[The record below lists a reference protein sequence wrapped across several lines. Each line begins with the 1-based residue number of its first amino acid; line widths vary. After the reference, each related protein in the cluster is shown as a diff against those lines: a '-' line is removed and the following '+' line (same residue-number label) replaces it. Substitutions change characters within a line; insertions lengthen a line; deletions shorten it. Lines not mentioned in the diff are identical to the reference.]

1 MGIDFDSREMIVD
14 RWPTL
19 YHTQGYK
26 YKGECTV
33 TNAYIRFDLKMLS
46 DTRTYE
52 HVQYKLVI
60 QKCYIRQVY
69 IKRSLFSRRV
79 VITLVTGEKYV
90 FSCPMF
96 KTYRVMSA
104 IHFMR
109 GC

>member
-1 MGIDFDSREMIVD
+1 MEIDFQSREMIVD

-33 TNAYIRFDLKMLS
+33 TNAHIQFDLKMVS
-46 DTRTYE
+46 GTGKPE

-60 QKCYIRQVY
+60 QKCFIKQAY
-69 IKRSLFSRRV
+69 IKRSMFSRRV
-79 VITLVTGEKYV
+79 VITMVTGEKYI
-90 FSCPMF
+90 FSCPLF

-104 IHFMR
+104 IYFMK